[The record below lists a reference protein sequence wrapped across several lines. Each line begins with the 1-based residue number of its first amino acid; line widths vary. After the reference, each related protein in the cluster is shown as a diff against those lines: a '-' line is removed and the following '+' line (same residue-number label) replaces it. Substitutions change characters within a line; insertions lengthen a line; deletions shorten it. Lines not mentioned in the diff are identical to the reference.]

1 MKQSFLLLV
10 TLAVI
15 GTACNPKSLVIHSG
29 YAPNYTHLYNTYC
42 IAFDPITA
50 EDTTLQHDIITAEI
64 NRQMQVRGFQYTT
77 QNPDMLV
84 FYSLHPDKIKLNTY
98 VKSYRYPEV
107 DYVVDKAFLRK
118 GTLLIQFQD
127 TFMNKTV
134 WQGYAARVSPEGFFD
149 KKAIRTA
156 ARNVLLGYHTF
167 SLTYQAQNR
176 ERSSF

>member
-1 MKQSFLLLV
+1 MKQFLFV
-10 TLAVI
+10 FAVM
-15 GTACNPKSLVIHSG
+15 GVLCSACNPKSLVIHSG

-50 EDTTLQHDIITAEI
+50 QDTTLQHDIITAEI
-64 NRQMQVRGFQYTT
+64 NRQMQLRGFQYTT
-77 QNPDMLV
+77 EQPDVLV

-98 VKSYRYPEV
+98 VKSYRYPDV
-107 DYVVDKAFLRK
+107 DYVVDKTFLRK

-149 KKAIRTA
+149 RKAIRTA
-156 ARNVLLGYHTF
+156 TRNVLLGYNTF

-176 ERSSF
+176 ERSSY